1 MKKIKKAL
9 IAIARGDVLL
19 KIGADRLFPY
29 ILYTFLLAVLSM
41 WLSYKA
47 EITMQKV
54 ERNKVRIENLKI
66 DNVNKTCEIIS
77 LTRISTVESML
88 ENAGSEVR
96 APQKPAYIIK

>member
-1 MKKIKKAL
+1 MKNIKKAL

-54 ERNKVRIENLKI
+54 EKNKEIIENLKI
-66 DNVNKTCEIIS
+66 DNVNKTCRIIS
-77 LTRISTVESML
+77 LTRISKVESLL
-88 ENAGSEVR
+88 EAAGSEVKT
-96 APQKPAYIIK
+96 PQKPAYRIK

>member
-1 MKKIKKAL
+1 MKVIKKAFM
-9 IAIARGDVLL
+9 AIARGDILL
-19 KIGADRLFPY
+19 KIGADKLFPY
-29 ILYTFLLAVLSM
+29 ILYTFFLAVMSM

-54 ERNKVRIENLKI
+54 ERNKALIENLRI

-88 ENAGSEVR
+88 ESKGSQVKSQ
-96 APQKPAYIIK
+96 QKPAYRIK